1 MAVRSTATCVDV
13 FMSLMSTPAG
23 RRATAVDVPERVMY
37 VHRMSEL
44 TPDLVAELTS
54 VDTPSVCNA
63 LELLVPERRGFG
75 FTTQPL
81 VCTRPDLGPLVG
93 IARTATI
100 RAAHPPYDESSAA
113 VRDGYY
119 EYIDRGA
126 KPSIVV
132 IQDLDD
138 GNGYGSFWGEVNS
151 NIHKG
156 LGCNGVIT
164 NGSVRDLPDI
174 AKGFNMW
181 ADRVGPSHAFVH
193 VVDFG
198 RNVNVA
204 GMRVA
209 DGDIIHAD
217 QHGAVVIP
225 GDVAGKVKAAVQ
237 LVARR
242 ERVIIS
248 AAQRPGFDVEKLRV
262 AQRESAKIE

>member
-1 MAVRSTATCVDV
+1 M
-13 FMSLMSTPAG
+13 F
-23 RRATAVDVPERVMY
+23 
-37 VHRMSEL
+37 EL
-44 TPDLVAELTS
+44 TGDLIAELTS

-63 LELLVPERRGFG
+63 LELLVPERRGHG

-81 VCTRPDLGPLVG
+81 TCTRPQLGPMVG

-100 RAAHPPYDESSAA
+100 RAAHPSDDEAATAA
-113 VRDGYY
+113 VRDSYY
-119 EYIDRGA
+119 EYIDRGP

-138 GNGYGSFWGEVNS
+138 ANGYGSFWGEVNS

-174 AKGFNMW
+174 AEGFNMW

-198 RNVNVA
+198 RSVTVA
-204 GMRVA
+204 GMRVS

-225 GDVAGKVKAAVQ
+225 SDVAGKVKAAVQ

-242 ERVIIS
+242 ERVVIS
-248 AAQRPGFDVEKLRV
+248 AAQQPGFDIDALRAAQTAAAKVE
-262 AQRESAKIE
+262 